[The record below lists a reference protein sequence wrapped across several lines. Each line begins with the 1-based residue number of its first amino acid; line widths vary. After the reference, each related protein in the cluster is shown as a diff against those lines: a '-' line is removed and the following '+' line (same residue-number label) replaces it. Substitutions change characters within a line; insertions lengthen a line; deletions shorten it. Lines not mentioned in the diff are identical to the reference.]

1 MTRTTLPALAVI
13 VACAGTVAW
22 RAAHA
27 TTPTPKRA
35 EPNTRQFFA
44 SNVQVNEE
52 SWRAQSAEAF
62 PADNW
67 SQSDDFHARE
77 ASRIRELAKERSV
90 PYEEV
95 IRAIDEDLHR
105 HPAPADDPRDPRG
118 ARAVPCKPRPFYD

>member
-13 VACAGTVAW
+13 MACAGTVAW

-27 TTPTPKRA
+27 TTPPVTRA
-35 EPNTRQFFA
+35 DPGLRQSLA
-44 SNVQVNEE
+44 GNVQVNEP

-77 ASRIRELAKERSV
+77 ASQIRELSRERKV

-105 HPAPADDPRDPRG
+105 HPAPDSDPRG